1 MSALADLE
9 SIGLV
14 RAGVVLG
21 TLTTYKLG
29 GPARFYAEPGSV
41 DELRRVLAARHHDG
55 ATMLVL
61 GRGSNLVV
69 ADAGFDG
76 LVVRL
81 GKGFAVIQHL
91 TDRIVA
97 GGAVSLPM
105 LARSAVGA
113 GRLGL
118 EFFVGIP
125 GSVGGAVRQNAG
137 CHGVETRDVLESV
150 EVVGADGVVTRRS
163 LHDLDMEYR
172 RSNITTDEVVTSAE
186 FVFKPGEADE
196 GERVMREVIRWR
208 KANQPGGTL
217 NAGSVFKNPPGDAA
231 GRIIDSLGLKG
242 LAVGGASVSTRHA
255 NFFVATPDATASD
268 VFRLVSAVQEIV
280 EREAGLSLEPEICFA
295 GFEETT

>member
-1 MSALADLE
+1 MSSLADLE
-9 SIGLV
+9 ATGLV
-14 RAGVVLG
+14 SSGVILG
-21 TLTTYKLG
+21 SLTTYKLG

-41 DELRRVLAARHHDG
+41 DELRRVLAARRDDG
-55 ATMLVL
+55 TTMLIL
-61 GRGSNLVV
+61 GRGSNLVI

-81 GKGFAVIQHL
+81 GKSFGSIHHL

-105 LARSAVGA
+105 LARSAVGE

-137 CHGVETRDVLESV
+137 CHGVETRDVLASV
-150 EVVGADGVVTRRS
+150 EVVGADGVVTRR
-163 LHDLDMEYR
+163 DLDHLDMAYR
-172 RSNITTDEVVTSAE
+172 HSNIAADEVVTSAE
-186 FVFKPGEADE
+186 FSFKPGEAGE
-196 GERVMREVIRWR
+196 GERVMRDVIRWR
-208 KANQPGGTL
+208 KAHQPGGTL

-255 NFFVATPDATASD
+255 NFFVATSEATASD
-268 VFRLVSAVQEIV
+268 VFRLVSAVREIV
-280 EREAGLSLEPEICFA
+280 EREAGVSLEPEICFA
-295 GFEETT
+295 GFEERT

>member
-1 MSALADLE
+1 MSALTDLE
-9 SIGLV
+9 PTGLV
-14 RAGVVLG
+14 RTDVVLG
-21 TLTTYKLG
+21 SLTTYKLG
-29 GPARFYAEPGSV
+29 GPARFYAEPDSV
-41 DELRRVLAARHHDG
+41 DELRRVLAARRQDR
-55 ATMLVL
+55 AKMLIL

-81 GKGFAVIQHL
+81 GKGFATIQHL

-97 GGAVSLPM
+97 GGVVSLPM
-105 LARSAVGA
+105 LARSAVGE

-137 CHGVETRDVLESV
+137 CHGVETRDVLTSV
-150 EVVGADGVVTRRS
+150 EVVGADGVVTRRGID
-163 LHDLDMEYR
+163 HLDMGYR
-172 RSNITTDEVVTSAE
+172 HSNITADEVVTSAE
-186 FVFKPGEADE
+186 FVFKPGEVAE
-196 GERVMREVIRWR
+196 GERLMREVTRWR
-208 KANQPGGTL
+208 KAHQPGGTL

-255 NFFVATPDATASD
+255 NFFVATSDATASD

-280 EREAGLSLEPEICFA
+280 EREAGLSLEPEICFV